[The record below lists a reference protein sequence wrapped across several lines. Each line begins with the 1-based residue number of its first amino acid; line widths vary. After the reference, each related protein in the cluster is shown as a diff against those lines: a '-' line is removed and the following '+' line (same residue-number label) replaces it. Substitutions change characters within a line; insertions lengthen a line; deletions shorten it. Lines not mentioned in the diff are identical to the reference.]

1 MKKEIRFC
9 GIAFLG
15 ALVLSSC
22 STQMIQGEEKSAD
35 KHIGQA
41 AQIAS
46 QGDANAAASAKIEVM
61 SFRRTKLAWLGGH
74 VVTKEKPVELPAALK
89 KHVTLNKKV
98 MQLTELTDEISADI
112 GIPVRISAEVSPY
125 PVTAMAAMGAMGGG
139 MMGGMPGAVGA
150 PGAPMPGGVGMMG
163 SPGVGMMGAA
173 PGMMGIGGAGMMG
186 GMGMMTPVL
195 ISYSGTAAGLLD
207 VIAGRFGVFWKYENG
222 GVLFYSLETKTFV
235 LSAVPGDSSLTANV
249 IGGGSN
255 SSGSGSAGTPS
266 GTSSSTS
273 STSSGDASG
282 SHTGVNSS
290 LSVWS
295 DINKA
300 VKSMLSQS
308 GSAVITPSTGTVMV
322 TDNPV
327 YVKRVGEYIA
337 RENEV
342 LSKQV
347 LMQVKVLSVTINDSN
362 QYGVNWNA
370 VFNSLSKNVGITAT
384 NAFPTGP
391 GVGSLSMSVLNSAA
405 AGTNISQFAGSSAVI
420 NALST
425 QGKVTLVTSATI
437 VTLNNQPVPVQ
448 VGTQTSYLASVATT
462 NTANVGTTSTLTP
475 GVVQTGFN
483 MNLLPHLLDDGRV
496 LLQFAVN
503 ISSLN
508 KMNSITSGGNTIE
521 IPEVDSRDF
530 LQRVSMHSG
539 QTLILSGFEQ
549 TADSVNKQGIGSA
562 DNVALGGG
570 VSSQK
575 SRNIVVIMITP
586 VSGD

>member
-1 MKKEIRFC
+1 MRGIGFC
-9 GIAFLG
+9 GAAVLCSF
-15 ALVLSSC
+15 ALSSC
-22 STQMIQGEEKSAD
+22 STQMIQSEENSAD

-46 QGDANAAASAKIEVM
+46 RGDAAATASAKIEVM
-61 SFRRTKLAWLGGH
+61 SFRRSKLAWLGGH
-74 VVTKEKPVELPAALK
+74 VVTKKKPVELPEALK

-125 PVTAMAAMGAMGGG
+125 PVTAMAAMGSMGGG
-139 MMGGMPGAVGA
+139 MPGVGGA
-150 PGAPMPGGVGMMG
+150 PGAPMPGVGGMMG
-163 SPGVGMMGAA
+163 APGMMGAA
-173 PGMMGIGGAGMMG
+173 PGMMGVGGAGMMG
-186 GMGMMTPVL
+186 GTGMMTPVL

-249 IGGGSN
+249 TGGGSN
-255 SSGSGSAGTPS
+255 SSSGSGSAGTPS

-420 NALST
+420 DALST

-462 NTANVGTTSTLTP
+462 NTANVGTTSMLTP

-508 KMNSITSGGNTIE
+508 KMNSVTSGGNTIE

-549 TADSVNKQGIGSA
+549 TSDSVNKQGIGSA